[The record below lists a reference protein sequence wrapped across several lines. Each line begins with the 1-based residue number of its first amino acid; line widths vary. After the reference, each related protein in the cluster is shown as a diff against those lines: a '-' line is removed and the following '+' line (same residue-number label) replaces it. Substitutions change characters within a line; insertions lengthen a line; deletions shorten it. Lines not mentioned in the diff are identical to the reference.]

1 MSKLLIL
8 IVSYI
13 VSSCAG
19 DQDYQPTG
27 AKSCPQL
34 NITNGVLTNDS
45 QFDAVVP
52 FYDKAKK
59 RQCTAIMVEKN
70 VALTSA
76 HCIVDPQNA
85 DIEIEAN
92 GKIYSPSRLAIHSQY
107 RPTGGENNSDL
118 ALLYFNEAVMN
129 NTLPI
134 CDFIPAKR
142 GKAKIVGF
150 GLIDNIKMIESEGKR
165 EGVTNLLDRG
175 NGLIYTSGA
184 VQTTNTRGENSSTG
198 VGDSGGPLLLKNRYN
213 QYCIIGVTQSG
224 GLPLTK
230 GQERAVFV
238 DIHSNITKS
247 FLTNNGVT
255 YPSLI
260 STRSNNGVGSTCN

>member
-76 HCIVDPQNA
+76 HCIVDP
-85 DIEIEAN
+85 
-92 GKIYSPSRLAIHSQY
+92 
-107 RPTGGENNSDL
+107 
-118 ALLYFNEAVMN
+118 
-129 NTLPI
+129 
-134 CDFIPAKR
+134 
-142 GKAKIVGF
+142 
-150 GLIDNIKMIESEGKR
+150 KM
-165 EGVTNLLDRG
+165 
-175 NGLIYTSGA
+175 
-184 VQTTNTRGENSSTG
+184 
-198 VGDSGGPLLLKNRYN
+198 
-213 QYCIIGVTQSG
+213 
-224 GLPLTK
+224 LT
-230 GQERAVFV
+230 
-238 DIHSNITKS
+238 
-247 FLTNNGVT
+247 
-255 YPSLI
+255 
-260 STRSNNGVGSTCN
+260 